1 MSFQSVV
8 ICANNVINVGCE
20 VLIKCTHERHKDL
33 RSVIETFHSVYVSVF
48 PLLNS
53 NCIELLLCLKTISW
67 LILFSYFQRLFSPSF
82 ENMYL
87 N

>member
-20 VLIKCTHERHKDL
+20 VLIKCTHERHKD
-33 RSVIETFHSVYVSVF
+33 VYVSVF